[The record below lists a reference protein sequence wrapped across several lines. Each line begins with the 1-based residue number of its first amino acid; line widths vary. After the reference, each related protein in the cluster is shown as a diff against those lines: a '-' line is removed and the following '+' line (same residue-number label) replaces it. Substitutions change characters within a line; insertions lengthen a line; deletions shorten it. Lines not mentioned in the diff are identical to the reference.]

1 MKRLIVITI
10 FFTCYVLK
18 TSASEPLLAGLT
30 FQQQQEVRL
39 RKESRIASF
48 IKAGNVDG
56 VKYLVGTGYEVR
68 LSDLDGARHLF
79 WQNKI
84 EFECAS
90 IFTSMLNRFADYRKL
105 CWNWELYKENFR
117 EIDFFLQQC
126 RLRQSQQR

>member
-90 IFTSMLNRFADYRKL
+90 IFTSMLNRFADYREL